1 MLIQFKDPINIFW
14 RDVIFKKDF
23 FSDFRQILFSL
34 GKDTEVTVSREGN
47 LTRSAD
53 NVTEEIN
60 IFKGKLLFKI
70 TGKKVRKFFFR
81 K

>member
-1 MLIQFKDPINIFW
+1 MLTNIFC

-47 LTRSAD
+47 FTRSAD
-53 NVTEEIN
+53 NVAEEIN
-60 IFKGKLLFKI
+60 IFKGKLLFLP
-70 TGKKVRKFFFR
+70 GKKF
-81 K
+81 